1 MADVV
6 ILMTEKPTESGP
18 KKTRASENGILSQPI
33 GSRSPEHAA
42 SVGAGGGE
50 GMDRRVEKTKW
61 PPRRI
66 ALVVGVALFV
76 GLIAWGLLSQGGGRR
91 FNVEADRLTIST
103 VQTGTFQE
111 YVSVTGNALPIRT
124 IYLDAVVGGQVE
136 EKFVEEG
143 ALVTAGQP
151 IVRLSNDNLTL
162 QTLGNEAQ
170 LTEQINNIRNTRL
183 ALDQNELNLRQQ
195 LTQLEYDRTRLRRE
209 YERSRELFE
218 RRVIAEQEFEQV
230 RDEYEYTQQRLQ
242 LTRQGYRQDSLARAL
257 QVSQMNGQLAR
268 LQQNLTLVQGTMD
281 NLVVRAPI
289 AGQLSALDAEI
300 GASKPAGSRIGQI
313 DDLDGVKVRVPI
325 DEHYIARV
333 ARGQRGEVTI
343 GGQDY
348 TLDVRK
354 VFPEVLSGRFEVDM
368 EFTGAV
374 PDVRR
379 GQSLR
384 IRLELGESAEALLL
398 PRGGFFTT
406 TGGNW
411 VYVVDGDEA
420 VRQPIQLGRQNPQ
433 FFEVTDGLAPGDR
446 VVTSG
451 YDTFGDADRLVLR

>member
-1 MADVV
+1 M
-6 ILMTEKPTESGP
+6 IE
-18 KKTRASENGILSQPI
+18 KKTNPSPSKNGILSRPI
-33 GSRSPEHAA
+33 GSLSDGGSGERR
-42 SVGAGGGE
+42 GTGGGE
-50 GMDRRVEKTKW
+50 GMDRRVEKKKW
-61 PPRRI
+61 PPKRI
-66 ALVVGVALFV
+66 ALVAGVLLFVAL
-76 GLIAWGLLSQGGGRR
+76 LAWALLSGGGGRR
-91 FNVEADRLTIST
+91 LNVEADRLTIST
-103 VQTGTFQE
+103 VERGTFQE
-111 YVSVTGNALPIRT
+111 YVSVTGTALPIRT

-143 ALVTAGQP
+143 AVVAAGQP

-170 LTEQINNIRNTRL
+170 LTEQISNIRNTRL

-195 LTQLEYDRTRLRRE
+195 LTQLEYDLTRLRRE
-209 YERSRELFE
+209 FERNRELFE
-218 RRVIAEQEFEQV
+218 RRVIAEREFQEV
-230 RDEYEYTQQRLQ
+230 RDEYEYTQRRLE
-242 LTRQGYRQDSLARAL
+242 LTRQSYRQDSLARAV
-257 QVSQMNGQLAR
+257 QIGQMNEQLGR
-268 LQQNLTLVQGTMD
+268 LQQNLTLVQQTMD

-289 AGQLSALDAEI
+289 AGQLSSLDAEI
-300 GASKPAGSRIGQI
+300 GASRPAGSRIGQI

-333 ARGQRGEVTI
+333 APGQT
-343 GGQDY
+343 GQATVAGRDY
-348 TLDVRK
+348 TLEVTK
-354 VFPEVLSGRFEVDM
+354 VFPEVRDGRFEVDM
-368 EFTGAV
+368 EFVGEV

-398 PRGGFFTT
+398 PRGGFFST

-411 VYVVDGDEA
+411 VYVLEEGGDEA
-420 VRQPIQLGRQNPQ
+420 VRQPIRLGRQNPQ
-433 FFEVTDGLAPGDR
+433 FFEVAEGLQPGDR

>member
-1 MADVV
+1 M
-6 ILMTEKPTESGP
+6 IEKKTESSP
-18 KKTRASENGILSQPI
+18 SKNGILSRP
-33 GSRSPEHAA
+33 
-42 SVGAGGGE
+42 VGASPDDSPGGLGLGRGSGE
-50 GMDRRVEKTKW
+50 GVDRRVEKRTWTPK
-61 PPRRI
+61 RI
-66 ALVVGVALFV
+66 ALAAAVALFV
-76 GLIAWGLLSQGGGRR
+76 ALIVWALLSQGGGRR
-91 FNVEADRLTIST
+91 LNVEADRLTIST
-103 VQTGTFQE
+103 VERGTFQE

-143 ALVTAGQP
+143 AIVSAGQP

-162 QTLGNEAQ
+162 STLGNEAQ

-195 LTQLEYDRTRLRRE
+195 LTQLEYDLTRLRRE
-209 YERSRELFE
+209 YERNRELFE
-218 RRVIAEQEFEQV
+218 RRVIAEREFEQI
-230 RDEYEYTQQRLQ
+230 RDEYEYTQRRLD
-242 LTRQGYRQDSLARAL
+242 LTRQGYRQDSLARAVQL
-257 QVSQMNGQLAR
+257 TQMSGQLAR
-268 LQQNLTLVQGTMD
+268 LQQNLTLVQQTMD

-289 AGQLSALDAEI
+289 SGQLSALDAEI
-300 GASKPAGSRIGQI
+300 GASRPAGSRLGQI

-333 ARGQRGEVTI
+333 ARGQT
-343 GGQDY
+343 GQTTVAGRDY
-348 TLDVRK
+348 TLAVTK
-354 VFPEVLSGRFEVDM
+354 VFPEVVGGRFEVDM
-368 EFTGAV
+368 EFTGEV

-384 IRLELGESAEALLL
+384 IRLELGDSTEALLL

-411 VYVVDGDEA
+411 VYVLEDGGDEA
-420 VRQPIQLGRQNPQ
+420 VRRPIRLGRQNPQ
-433 FFEVTDGLAPGDR
+433 FFEVAEGLQPSDR

-451 YDTFGDADRLVLR
+451 YDTFGDADRLVLQ

>member
-1 MADVV
+1 MPDDR
-6 ILMTEKPTESGP
+6 TSKPTTS
-18 KKTRASENGILSQPI
+18 ASQNGILSQPI
-33 GSRSPEHAA
+33 GSRS
-42 SVGAGGGE
+42 GGGE
-50 GMDRRVEKTKW
+50 GVDRRVEKKTWTPK
-61 PPRRI
+61 RI
-66 ALVVGVALFV
+66 ALVAGVLALVALV
-76 GLIAWGLLSQGGGRR
+76 AWAFLSQRGGRR
-91 FNVEADRLTIST
+91 YNVEADRLTIST
-103 VQTGTFQE
+103 VERGTFQE
-111 YVSVTGNALPIRT
+111 YVSVTGSALPIRT
-124 IYLDAVVGGQVE
+124 IYLDAVVGGQVQE
-136 EKFVEEG
+136 RYAEEG
-143 ALVTAGQP
+143 AVVQAGQP
-151 IVRLSNDNLTL
+151 LVRLSNDNLTL

-209 YERSRELFE
+209 YERNRDLFSQ
-218 RRVIAEQEFEQV
+218 RVIAEREFEEV
-230 RDEYEYTQQRLQ
+230 RDEYEYTQQRLE

-257 QVSQMNGQLAR
+257 QLAQMSGQLAR
-268 LQQNLTLVQGTMD
+268 LQQNLALVQQAMD

-300 GASKPAGSRIGQI
+300 GASRPAGSRIGQI

-333 ARGQRGEVTI
+333 APGQRGQVTVS
-343 GGQDY
+343 GATY
-348 TLDVRK
+348 TLDVAK
-354 VFPEVLSGRFEVDM
+354 VFPEVVNGRFEVDM
-368 EFTGAV
+368 EFAGAV

-411 VYVVDGDEA
+411 VYVLTGGGGEA
-420 VRQPIQLGRQNPQ
+420 VQRPIRLGRQNPQ
-433 FFEVTDGLAPGDR
+433 FFEVAEGLQPGDR

-451 YDTFGDADRLVLR
+451 YDTFGDADRLVLK